1 MSVYFNSHQLT
12 DKCKK
17 ALARVFK
24 LCDTDND
31 GILNDNELNL
41 FQLRCFNSPLENEAL
56 EDVKNIVKRN
66 VPDGI
71 FDEGL
76 TLNGFLFLHM
86 LFIQRGR
93 HETTWTVLRKFG
105 YNDSVQIDDGYL
117 RPEFEI
123 PLGCS
128 TELSIM
134 GIQFLTTLFNKYDKD
149 QDEALSP
156 TELQNLF
163 SCCPHIPSYFTRE
176 SIQSYI
182 KAEEKNY
189 LNLEGFL
196 SLWTL
201 MTLIDCRLTLEFFAY
216 LGYKQSPEDSQLAG
230 IVITR
235 DKRVDLQKKQT
246 SRNVFTCH
254 LIGPHGAGKSTF
266 MKGLLGRNLQEQAQ
280 QNFNNN
286 KIGNHIQDT
295 PNYVINTM
303 SIYGQDKYLI
313 MREVDIFDLSD
324 KLSEP
329 ELFCDVV
336 CLMYDSSDSKSFEY
350 IARIFLKHFNN
361 CKLPILIVAAKAD
374 ESPVKQQYSIQP
386 DEFCIK
392 YKLPKIHPYTATDLK
407 KDVYVKLCTMAAY
420 PNLKKLVHVLLMR
433 PNSSWV
439 SNHLRYFLFFF

>member
-1 MSVYFNSHQLT
+1 M
-12 DKCKK
+12 
-17 ALARVFK
+17 
-24 LCDTDND
+24 
-31 GILNDNELNL
+31 
-41 FQLRCFNSPLENEAL
+41 FQLKCFYNPLEYEVL
-56 EDVKNIVKRN
+56 EDIKNLVKRN

-71 FDEGL
+71 FDNGL
-76 TLNGFLFLHM
+76 TLNGFLFLHL

-105 YNDSVQIDDGYL
+105 YNDSVKLDENYL

-128 TELSIM
+128 TELSIN
-134 GIQFLTTLFNKYDKD
+134 GLQFLTTLFNKYSKEKPDL
-149 QDEALSP
+149 LSP

-163 SCCPHIPSYFTRE
+163 SCCPFTPAYFTKE

-182 KAEEKNY
+182 KTEENNY
-189 LNLEGFL
+189 LSLEGFL

-201 MTLIDCRLTLEFFAY
+201 MTLIDAKLTLECFAY
-216 LGYKQSPEDSQLAG
+216 LGYKNSPEESQLSG

-246 SRNVFTCH
+246 NRNVFTCH
-254 LIGPHGAGKSTF
+254 LIGPHGTGKSTF
-266 MKGLLGRNLQEQAQ
+266 MKGLLGRNLQEQAKLNFKQTGQ
-280 QNFNNN
+280 QE
-286 KIGNHIQDT
+286 Q

-336 CLMYDSSDSKSFEY
+336 CLMYDSSDPKSFEY

-361 CKLPILIVAAKAD
+361 CKLPVLIVAAKSD
-374 ESPVKQQYSIQP
+374 EAPVKQQYSIQP

-439 SNHLRYFLFFF
+439 SNHFRYCAK

>member
-1 MSVYFNSHQLT
+1 M
-12 DKCKK
+12 
-17 ALARVFK
+17 
-24 LCDTDND
+24 
-31 GILNDNELNL
+31 NL

-71 FDEGL
+71 FDDGL
-76 TLNGFLFLHM
+76 TLSGFLFLHM

-93 HETTWTVLRKFG
+93 HETTWTVLRRFG
-105 YNDSVQIDDGYL
+105 YNDTVQLDESYL

-128 TELSIM
+128 TELSIS
-134 GIQFLTTLFNKYDKD
+134 GIQFITALFKKYDKD
-149 QDEALSP
+149 QDDLLSP
-156 TELQNLF
+156 IELANLF
-163 SCCPHIPSYFTRE
+163 NTCPYIPAYFTKE
-176 SIQSYI
+176 SIESYI
-182 KAEEKNY
+182 NAGKENY
-189 LNLEGFL
+189 LNFDAFQ

-201 MTLIDCRLTLEFFAY
+201 MTLIDAKLTLEFFAY
-216 LGYKQSPEDSQLAG
+216 LGFKTSPEDSQLDG
-230 IVITR
+230 IIITR

-280 QNFNNN
+280 QNFNH
-286 KIGNHIQDT
+286 KDGQDT
-295 PNYVINTM
+295 PNYVINSM
-303 SIYGQDKYLI
+303 NIYGQEKSLI

-336 CLMYDSSDSKSFEY
+336 CLMYDSSDPKSFEY

-361 CKLPILIVAAKAD
+361 CKLPVLIVAAKSD

-407 KDVYVKLCTMAAY
+407 KDVYIKLCTMAAY

-439 SNHLRYFLFFF
+439 SNHLRYGII